1 MGFPGISVPP
11 LHPVLR
17 LFHTVDGLSTGYG
30 KNFCNFSGN
39 FPKNSP
45 LNCTV
50 FQHKSRRQILC
61 CLPPPRHSLSIS
73 FDNSQIFSI
82 IVWESFCLKNDVLPG
97 FSPRR
102 NGLFRPVSGAVPPPG
117 APLPSAFRRRSP
129 KDREGAHSFRGGSP
143 SGGPP
148 LAVSFPV
155 FSPPYSRKAP
165 GRRPLRSAGSPLF
178 RPPDG
183 P

>member
-11 LHPVLR
+11 FILCLDYSIQSMDCQWGTAKIFVI
-17 LFHTVDGLSTGYG
+17 
-30 KNFCNFSGN
+30 
-39 FPKNSP
+39 FPGISLKTLP

-50 FQHKSRRQILC
+50 FQYKSRRQILC
-61 CLPPPRHSLSIS
+61 CLPPPRYSLSIS

-102 NGLFRPVSGAVPPPG
+102 NGLFRSVSGAVPPPG

-129 KDREGAHSFRGGSP
+129 KDWEGAHSFRGGSP

-155 FSPPYSRKAP
+155 FSPPHSRKAP
-165 GRRPLRSAGSPLF
+165 GRRPLRNAGSPLF

>member
-1 MGFPGISVPP
+1 MSALDQLTSIMSIASRHTSSQNDFLANHSKYPPKNFSGEFGVPGDFRSP

-17 LFHTVDGLSTGYG
+17 LFHTVDGLSMGYG

-45 LNCTV
+45 LDCTV
-50 FQHKSRRQILC
+50 FQYKSRRQILC
-61 CLPPPRHSLSIS
+61 CLPPPRYSLSIS

-117 APLPSAFRRRSP
+117 TPLPPLSAAAPQRI
-129 KDREGAHSFRGGSP
+129 GT
-143 SGGPP
+143 GPI
-148 LAVSFPV
+148 V
-155 FSPPYSRKAP
+155 
-165 GRRPLRSAGSPLF
+165 
-178 RPPDG
+178 
-183 P
+183 

>member
-30 KNFCNFSGN
+30 KIFRIFSGN
-39 FPKNSP
+39 RFKNSP

-50 FQHKSRRQILC
+50 FQHKSRMQILC

-82 IVWESFCLKNDVLPG
+82 IVWESFCLKNDALAG
-97 FSPRR
+97 FPPRR
-102 NGLFRPVSGAVPPPG
+102 NGLFRPVSGADPAPGRLIFPWSSPCPG
-117 APLPSAFRRRSP
+117 AR
-129 KDREGAHSFRGGSP
+129 REGPHSFRGGSP

-165 GRRPLRSAGSPLF
+165 GRRPLRSARSPLF

>member
-17 LFHTVDGLSTGYG
+17 LVHTVDGLSTGYG

-45 LNCTV
+45 LSCTV
-50 FQHKSRRQILC
+50 FQHKSRMQILC

-97 FSPRR
+97 FSPHR

-117 APLPSAFRRRSP
+117 TPLPSAFRRRSP
-129 KDREGAHSFRGGSP
+129 KDSFRGGSP
-143 SGGPP
+143 SDGPP

-155 FSPPYSRKAP
+155 FSPPHSRKAP
-165 GRRPLRSAGSPLF
+165 GQRPLRSAGSPLF